1 MIKTRNSQ
9 NYKNLL
15 NILKSER
22 LKACL
27 SQQDLANKLDKPQ
40 SFISKIENMERIVDV
55 IEVIEIC
62 NKIGINPLTVFSK
75 ILDNWIDDYRQ

>member
-22 LKACL
+22 LKAGL